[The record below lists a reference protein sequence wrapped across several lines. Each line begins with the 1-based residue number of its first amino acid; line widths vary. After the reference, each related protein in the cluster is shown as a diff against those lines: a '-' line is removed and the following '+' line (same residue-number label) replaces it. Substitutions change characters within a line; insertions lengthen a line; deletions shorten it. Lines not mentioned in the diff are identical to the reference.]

1 MTRTPI
7 LSLLFF
13 ILLTSCN
20 DSFVADNRSEAN
32 VKPDGFG
39 IVGGQSSSWSDN
51 PYYVQLL
58 HNGYVIC
65 GASII
70 DDKKALTA
78 AHCLTDVS
86 DGEDLYLLK
95 KESDA
100 DSGISIQV
108 LGFEVH
114 PQFGIDG
121 DGLVENDL
129 AVLFLSEDFDPQ
141 IITPIELADESFMSQ
156 IEELDVV
163 TALGSGLNYG
173 THEPGS
179 FNQVD
184 LQYIPSS
191 SCGVSTDKLCTIST
205 SLVGIISVTIEEES
219 TELKIFETVCN
230 GDSGGPLVYDGYL
243 IGVASFVSG
252 RIDDEGYSYCGSRDD
267 FSLNVFS
274 KVSSNINWIN
284 AQEFARDDA
293 QWQSDRIDL
302 VEESCSVAVG
312 NIKAQC
318 DGQSEFADDRKSFV
332 TTAPI
337 SALNSGDSVGIGR
350 ADLRI
355 GWPNNQGTSRVTFR
369 LVLSDLDPGSYTCHL
384 HAGSCNNPGA
394 ESFFG
399 EEISC
404 ELSTEDGRFDQVIR
418 QGQQGSERLLSIV
431 GVQTDVSSMVIR
443 SGNEPI
449 ACGDFQTAWSLDAR

>member
-1 MTRTPI
+1 M
-7 LSLLFF
+7 
-13 ILLTSCN
+13 TSCN

-32 VKPDGFG
+32 VNSDKPDGFG
-39 IVGGQSSSWSDN
+39 IVGGQSASWSDN

-58 HNGYVIC
+58 YNGHFIC

-78 AHCLTDVS
+78 AHCLTNVS

-100 DSGISIQV
+100 DAGISIQV

-121 DGLVENDL
+121 DGIVENDL

-141 IITPIELADESFMSQ
+141 IITPIELADESFMSK

-184 LQYIPSS
+184 LHYIPSS
-191 SCGVSTDKLCTIST
+191 TCGVSTDKLCAIST
-205 SLVGIISVTIEEES
+205 SLVGTIDVTINEES
-219 TELKIFETVCN
+219 TELEIFETVCH
-230 GDSGGPLVYDGYL
+230 GDSGGPLIYDGYL
-243 IGVASFVSG
+243 IGVTSG
-252 RIDDEGYSYCGSRDD
+252 TFGKVDDQGYVYCGSTDD
-267 FSLNVFS
+267 LSVNVFS

-284 AQEFARDDA
+284 AQEFDSTDA
-293 QWQSDRIDL
+293 QWKSNRIDL
-302 VEESCSVAVG
+302 IEKSCSVAVG
-312 NIKAQC
+312 NIKSQC

-337 SALNSGDSVGIGR
+337 AALNSGDSVASGR

-369 LVLSDLDPGSYTCHL
+369 LILSDLLPGPYTCHL
-384 HAGSCNNPGA
+384 HAGSCNAPGA
-394 ESFFG
+394 ESFAS

-404 ELSTEDGRFDQVIR
+404 ELSTDDGRFNQVIR

-431 GVQTDVSSMVIR
+431 GVQTDISSIVVR
-443 SGNEPI
+443 RGNEPI